1 LRLAIVAE
9 AVVLPDE
16 TAVRSTARL
25 IDPVADAVLLLD
37 AVRDLLATMV
47 DTVVLVLVAATV
59 RLLRRDKVAV
69 ELATPALTA
78 VRDL

>member
-16 TAVRSTARL
+16 ATVRSTARL